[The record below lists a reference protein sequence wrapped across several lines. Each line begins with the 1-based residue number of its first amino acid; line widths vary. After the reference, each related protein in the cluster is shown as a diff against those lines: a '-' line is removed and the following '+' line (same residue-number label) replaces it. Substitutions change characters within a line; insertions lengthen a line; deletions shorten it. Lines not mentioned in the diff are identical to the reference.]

1 MKNVRMRL
9 AVLLSMIMVLPS
21 IIAILPVTQ
30 TNVLAA
36 STSVSMSWIYGK
48 YNEPIEVEQGQEF
61 YIGDC
66 VTVSIYGKKS
76 WFGTASMLSASYSS
90 SRTSVAAVD
99 ANGYFIAKEPGSTKV
114 TVTFRGKKCEYEIKV
129 VEAGTFAEKEAALK
143 LQEIAKK
150 FPQKLPSKITTNTA
164 YSLYKIAAEAKQCV
178 NKYPNIISEDGYLL
192 EKSASYS
199 DYYQRTAQLA
209 APMAGRI
216 KTFMYLLKNDFA
228 YKNNPTSTR
237 SAKVMKIKSASAK
250 PNAITLKL
258 KKKIDATQVIAAR
271 ICYDG
276 IDNEK
281 IKGADTAY
289 IQVWIT
295 DIKKRSIISGIAE
308 IKKGSA
314 TVKIRSFQQ
323 FNSKKG
329 KYVKTKLKKGQKY
342 IIENGTK
349 TWTNGKIVKVR

>member
-21 IIAILPVTQ
+21 IIAVLPVTQ

-76 WFGTASMLSASYSS
+76 WFGTASMVSASYSS

-129 VEAGTFAEKEAALK
+129 VEAGTFAEKEVAK
-143 LQEIAKK
+143 ELQEIAKK

-164 YSLYKIAAEAKQCV
+164 YSLYKIAAEAKQCA
-178 NKYPNIISEDGYLL
+178 NKYKNIISEDGYLL
-192 EKSASYS
+192 EKSASNS
-199 DYYQRTAQLA
+199 NYYQRTTQLA
-209 APMAGRI
+209 APMAGRF
-216 KTFMYLLKNDFA
+216 KTFMDLLKNDFG
-228 YKNNPTSTR
+228 YKNNPTSTK

-276 IDNEK
+276 IGNEK
-281 IKGADTAY
+281 IKGANTAY
-289 IQVWIT
+289 IQVWII
-295 DIKKRSIISGIAE
+295 DAKKENSITGIAE

-314 TVKIRSFQQ
+314 TVKIKSFQRYD
-323 FNSKKG
+323 NKKF
-329 KYVKTKLKKGQKY
+329 KSVKVKLKKGQKY
-342 IIENGTK
+342 IIQDGIK
-349 TWTNGKIVKVR
+349 TWTNARIVKVR